1 MTVSGEDVYLVIET
15 QGQPARR
22 SRRYH
27 PDVVTPTPTPTPT
40 PVSTEGF
47 IGRSQVSG
55 YQTFYVA
62 NHGNDQTGLGT
73 EEFPFSTI
81 YVAMMLAN
89 DSTPYRIYLNCGDE
103 WELASRDLDIMPSG
117 SAANGMSMMTYY
129 GDTSLGRPVLMA
141 DGEIYR
147 NDDNNVHDIGFVGI
161 EFYGHYKD
169 PDNAAYDATKGSPNV
184 RFIGEIISP
193 YVEDCVFRYCRL
205 TAQEYTNNDTNVTYS
220 PVNVILK
227 RNIFDS
233 TYVLDSSFE
242 RDGASNVFLHGC
254 KGLAVIQNSF
264 DYGGWHPTLATAGAN
279 LLSHNVYI
287 QHSCTDVVFN
297 ENICARAASHGAQFR
312 SGGEAIDNFAGRCAI
327 GFLMGYNYGGREI
340 PDSHNATMAWNVVS
354 EGESMYKGGGGD
366 FCTADN
372 VCSGALWGLEWSVNS
387 DANYQNLDNVVS
399 GISPDNYTG
408 RTYTQKSLHLTDDAP
423 YVDSGNVYH
432 QFSDDTENNGTY
444 GTSIKTLGDYNES
457 LGGANSFDEFM
468 ARVNSRLAGEWYEAD
483 TAPEINKFIRA
494 HYGKVKT

>member
-1 MTVSGEDVYLVIET
+1 MPENDVYLVVDT

-27 PDVVTPTPTPTPT
+27 PIVTPTPVQTPSTT
-40 PVSTEGF
+40 VGFTDNAPVA
-47 IGRSQVSG
+47 G

-62 NHGNDQTGLGT
+62 NHGSDETGLGT
-73 EEFPFSTI
+73 EQFPFSTI
-81 YVAMMLAN
+81 YVAMMLAHDN
-89 DSTPYRIYLNCGDE
+89 TPYRIYLNRGDS
-103 WELASRDLDIMPSG
+103 WELDSRGLDILPSG
-117 SAANGMSMMTYY
+117 SATDGMALMTYY
-129 GDTSLGRPVLMA
+129 GDTSLGRPILMA

-147 NDDNNVHDIGFVGI
+147 NDRNVVHDIGFIGV

-169 PDNAAYDATKGSPNV
+169 PDNAAYDGSKGSPNL
-184 RFIGEIISP
+184 RFIG
-193 YVEDCVFRYCRL
+193 YLVNMHVEDCKFRYCRM
-205 TAQEYTNNDTNVTYS
+205 TAQSYSKTDSDTDITTIYS
-220 PVNVILK
+220 PHNIVLH
-227 RNIFDS
+227 RNIFDT
-233 TYVLDSSFE
+233 TYVLDSSNE
-242 RDGASNVFLHGC
+242 RDGASNVFLSRC
-254 KGLAVIQNSF
+254 QGLTATENSF
-264 DYGGWHPTLATAGAN
+264 DYGGWHETIPTTGAN

-297 ENICARAASHGAQFR
+297 KNICSRAASHGAQFR

-340 PDSHNATMAWNVVS
+340 PDSHDATMAWNVVS

-387 DANYQNLDNVVS
+387 DANYRNLNNVVS
-399 GISPDNYTG
+399 GISPNNYTG
-408 RTYTQKSLHLTDDAP
+408 RTYVQRSLHLTDDAP

-432 QFSDDTENNGTY
+432 QFSNDTENNEIY
-444 GTSIKTLGDYNES
+444 GTTIKTLGDYNES
-457 LGGANSFDEFM
+457 LGGSNSYDEFM
-468 ARVNSRLAGEWYEAD
+468 DRVNARLPGEWYPAD

-494 HYGKVKT
+494 HYNKVKPV